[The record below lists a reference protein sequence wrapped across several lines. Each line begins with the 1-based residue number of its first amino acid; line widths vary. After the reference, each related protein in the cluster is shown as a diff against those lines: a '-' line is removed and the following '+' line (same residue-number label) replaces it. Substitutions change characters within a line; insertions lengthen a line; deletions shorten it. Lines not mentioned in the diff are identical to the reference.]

1 MKCGFGD
8 APGEAFGFAEF
19 AVGEVVAFVP
29 LQVAVV
35 LPHLGYVA
43 LVLTATDVAHQFE
56 RHFVGFLLLF
66 AQTHIDVFRLRRVGF
81 VVFFP
86 PRIHSE
92 GEHAATASKM
102 GVLVVVQRAKIP
114 PSE

>member
-1 MKCGFGD
+1 MGD

-43 LVLTATDVAHQFE
+43 VSYTHLDVYKRQ
-56 RHFVGFLLLF
+56 L
-66 AQTHIDVFRLRRVGF
+66 
-81 VVFFP
+81 
-86 PRIHSE
+86 
-92 GEHAATASKM
+92 
-102 GVLVVVQRAKIP
+102 
-114 PSE
+114 

>member
-1 MKCGFGD
+1 MSCGFGD

-43 LVLTATDVAHQFE
+43 LVLTAAEQGSGFATEVTPTVPL
-56 RHFVGFLLLF
+56 VG
-66 AQTHIDVFRLRRVGF
+66 
-81 VVFFP
+81 
-86 PRIHSE
+86 
-92 GEHAATASKM
+92 AAMVCVPWA
-102 GVLVVVQRAKIP
+102 
-114 PSE
+114 E

>member
-1 MKCGFGD
+1 MSCGFGY

-43 LVLTATDVAHQFE
+43 LVLTAADVAHQFE

-86 PRIHSE
+86 PLH
-92 GEHAATASKM
+92 
-102 GVLVVVQRAKIP
+102 P
-114 PSE
+114 